1 MNKYLGIYST
11 SGDVQ
16 TAINNGE
23 LNKPYVAI
31 VSGNLDYNTVEN
43 QPDYSQIPLTF
54 EILSDGNI
62 SWLSKFDVDVTI
74 EYSKNGGAWT
84 SITSSNS
91 GGGDDSTSS
100 PSSSGSGGGGTTGTL
115 IPVVTGDIVQFRGT
129 DHLNGNATF
138 QTTTAQINVYGNIN
152 SLITTGYATNPESVV
167 LSTNEYN
174 SLFAVGAGASFPAV
188 NVISAE
194 NLVLPATTLA
204 DYCYSYMFEGCTNLT
219 TAPQLPATTLADS
232 CYKYMFRDC
241 TSLTTAP
248 SILPA
253 TALTEGCYYMM
264 FNGCTSL
271 TTAPELPATT
281 LANSCYNN
289 MFYGC
294 TSLTTAPQLP
304 ATTLARYCYN
314 GMFVECTSLTT
325 APELPATT
333 LKNYCYQNMFN
344 GCTSLNYI
352 KCLATNI
359 SASDCINVW
368 VYNVASS
375 GTFVKASSMTDW
387 TRGSNGIPSGW
398 TVVEE

>member
-91 GGGDDSTSS
+91 GGGDDSSSSS
-100 PSSSGSGGGGTTGTL
+100 PDSSGSGGGGTTGTL

-129 DHLNGNATF
+129 DYLNGNATF

-167 LSTNEYN
+167 LSISEYS
-174 SLFAVGAGASFPAV
+174 SLFAVGDGDSFPAV

-194 NLVLPATTLA
+194 NLVLPSTTLA
-204 DYCYSYMFEGCTNLT
+204 AFCYDNMFDKCSSLT
-219 TAPQLPATTLADS
+219 TAPTLPATTLTEA
-232 CYKYMFRDC
+232 CYR
-241 TSLTTAP
+241 S
-248 SILPA
+248 
-253 TALTEGCYYMM
+253 
-264 FNGCTSL
+264 
-271 TTAPELPATT
+271 
-281 LANSCYNN
+281 

-294 TSLTTAPQLP
+294 S
-304 ATTLARYCYN
+304 N
-314 GMFVECTSLTT
+314 
-325 APELPATT
+325 
-333 LKNYCYQNMFN
+333 
-344 GCTSLNYI
+344 LNYI
-352 KCLATNI
+352 KCLATDI
-359 SASDCINVW
+359 SATDCTSDW
-368 VYNVASS
+368 VNGVAAT
-375 GTFVKASSMTDW
+375 GTFVKTSSTSW
-387 TRGSNGIPSGW
+387 STGISGIPSGW

>member
-91 GGGDDSTSS
+91 GGGDDSSSSS
-100 PSSSGSGGGGTTGTL
+100 PDSSGSGGGGTTGTL

-167 LSTNEYN
+167 LSINEYS
-174 SLFAVGAGASFPAV
+174 SLFAVGDGESFPAV

-194 NLVLPATTLA
+194 NLVLPSTTLA
-204 DYCYSYMFEGCTNLT
+204 NYCYQSMF
-219 TAPQLPATTLADS
+219 
-232 CYKYMFRDC
+232 Y
-241 TSLTTAP
+241 
-248 SILPA
+248 
-253 TALTEGCYYMM
+253 
-264 FNGCTSL
+264 GCTSL
-271 TTAPELPATT
+271 TTAPELPAPTV
-281 LANSCYNN
+281 AEEGCYAN

-294 TSLTTAPQLP
+294 S
-304 ATTLARYCYN
+304 
-314 GMFVECTSLTT
+314 
-325 APELPATT
+325 
-333 LKNYCYQNMFN
+333 
-344 GCTSLNYI
+344 SLNYI
-352 KCLATNI
+352 KCLATDI
-359 SASDCINVW
+359 SGYGCTDYW
-368 VYNVASS
+368 VDGVAST

-387 TRGSNGIPSGW
+387 TTGRNGIPSGW

>member
-1 MNKYLGIYST
+1 MENFNKYLGIYTT

-16 TAINNGE
+16 TAINEGT
-23 LNKPYVAI
+23 LKKPYVAL
-31 VSGNLDYNTVEN
+31 VDGVLDYNTVEN

-91 GGGDDSTSS
+91 GGGDDSSSSS
-100 PSSSGSGGGGTTGTL
+100 PDSSSSGGGGTTGTL

-167 LSTNEYN
+167 LSINEYS
-174 SLFAVGAGASFPAV
+174 SLFAVGAGESFPAV

-204 DYCYSYMFEGCTNLT
+204 E
-219 TAPQLPATTLADS
+219 S
-232 CYKYMFRDC
+232 CYNGMFYGC

-248 SILPA
+248 VLPA
-253 TALTEGCYYMM
+253 TTLAQNCYGDM
-264 FNGCTSL
+264 FSYCTNL

-281 LANSCYNN
+281 LAQECY
-289 MFYGC
+289 
-294 TSLTTAPQLP
+294 SQ
-304 ATTLARYCYN
+304 
-314 GMFVECTSLTT
+314 
-325 APELPATT
+325 
-333 LKNYCYQNMFN
+333 MFN
-344 GCTSLNYI
+344 KCTSLNYI
-352 KCLATNI
+352 KCLATDI
-359 SASDCINVW
+359 SANNCTDYW
-368 VYNVASS
+368 VDGVAST

-387 TRGSNGIPSGW
+387 TTGSNGIPSGW

>member
-62 SWLSKFDVDVTI
+62 SWLSKFNVDVTI

-91 GGGDDSTSS
+91 GGGDDSSSSS
-100 PSSSGSGGGGTTGTL
+100 PDSSGSGGGGTTGTL

-167 LSTNEYN
+167 LSTNEYS
-174 SLFAVGAGASFPAV
+174 SLFAVGDGDSFPAV

-194 NLVLPATTLA
+194 NLVLPSTTLA
-204 DYCYSYMFEGCTNLT
+204 AWCYDCMFYGCSSLT
-219 TAPQLPATTLADS
+219 TAPTLPATTLTEA
-232 CYKYMFRDC
+232 CYVNMF
-241 TSLTTAP
+241 
-248 SILPA
+248 
-253 TALTEGCYYMM
+253 EGCS
-264 FNGCTSL
+264 N
-271 TTAPELPATT
+271 
-281 LANSCYNN
+281 
-289 MFYGC
+289 
-294 TSLTTAPQLP
+294 
-304 ATTLARYCYN
+304 
-314 GMFVECTSLTT
+314 
-325 APELPATT
+325 
-333 LKNYCYQNMFN
+333 
-344 GCTSLNYI
+344 LNYI
-352 KCLATNI
+352 KCLATDI
-359 SASDCINVW
+359 SASNCTANW
-368 VYNVASS
+368 ASGVAAT
-375 GTFVKASSMTDW
+375 GTFVKASSMSDW
-387 TRGSNGIPSGW
+387 TTGNSGIPENW

>member
-1 MNKYLGIYST
+1 MENFNKYLGIYTT

-16 TAINNGE
+16 TAINEGT
-23 LNKPYVAI
+23 LKKPYVAL
-31 VSGNLDYNTVEN
+31 VDGVLDYNTVEN
-43 QPDYSQIPLTF
+43 QPDYTQIPLTF

-91 GGGDDSTSS
+91 GGGDDSSSSS
-100 PSSSGSGGGGTTGTL
+100 PDSSGSGGGGTTGTL

-167 LSTNEYN
+167 LSINEYS
-174 SLFAVGAGASFPAV
+174 SLFAVGDGASFPAV

-194 NLVLPATTLA
+194 NLVLPSTTL
-204 DYCYSYMFEGCTNLT
+204 DV
-219 TAPQLPATTLADS
+219 S
-232 CYKYMFRDC
+232 CYHSMF
-241 TSLTTAP
+241 
-248 SILPA
+248 
-253 TALTEGCYYMM
+253 Y
-264 FNGCTSL
+264 GCTSL

-281 LANSCYNN
+281 LADEGCYA
-289 MFYGC
+289 F
-294 TSLTTAPQLP
+294 
-304 ATTLARYCYN
+304 
-314 GMFVECTSLTT
+314 MFV
-325 APELPATT
+325 
-333 LKNYCYQNMFN
+333 
-344 GCTSLNYI
+344 GCSSLNYI
-352 KCLATNI
+352 KCLATDI
-359 SASDCINVW
+359 SGYGCTDYW
-368 VYNVASS
+368 VDGVAST

-387 TRGSNGIPSGW
+387 TTGSNGIPSGW